1 MKKREIPFL
10 ALGGVFEQ
18 DDVDAAMRVM
28 NAACKPGGNFFP
40 MPEEGDF
47 QKALA
52 IHEGAAHAIIMNSCG
67 TALDT
72 CMMALGIGPG
82 DEVIVPG
89 LTFVCTATCASARG
103 AKVVF
108 ADIHPDT
115 LCLDPRAV
123 EGKIGPKTKA
133 IIPVHFA
140 GLACDVDA
148 FDKLSR
154 KHGIPII
161 YDAAHAVATKYKG
174 GPIGGLGQAACYSF
188 QSNKNITTL
197 GEGGAVTT
205 SDPAFAE
212 KVRQLKTFGYVY
224 GPQLR
229 VVSVGYNYRMTKVQ
243 AAVGLTQLAKADRVI
258 AMRRR
263 RFLQLS
269 AALRDVEEVRLPS
282 GIDEGHGCHLYVIR
296 LRLEHLTCDRE
307 RFRTL
312 LKETHGVATALHY
325 PAVWTWEAAGQFAH
339 DRADCD
345 HTDTACRSV
354 ITLPVFAQSTE
365 EDMEYLAWA
374 IRESVRACRKT

>member
-10 ALGGVFEQ
+10 ALGGVFER
-18 DDVDAAMRVM
+18 DDVEAALRVM
-28 NAACKPGGNFFP
+28 NAACEPGGSFFP
-40 MPEEGDF
+40 MPEEGEF
-47 QKALA
+47 QKAFGA
-52 IHEGAAHAIIMNSCG
+52 HEGAAHAVIMNSCG

-89 LTFVCTATCASARG
+89 LTFVCTATCASGCG

-123 EGKIGPKTKA
+123 AAKIGSRTKA

-140 GLACDVDA
+140 GLACDIEA
-148 FDKLSR
+148 FDALSR

-174 GPIGGLGQAACYSF
+174 GPIGGRGQAACYSF

-205 SDPAFAE
+205 GDAVFAE

-229 VVSVGYNYRMTKVQ
+229 VASVGYNYRMTKVQ

-258 AMRRR
+258 AARRR

-269 AALRDVEEVRLPS
+269 AALSDIEELRLPV
-282 GIDEGHGCHLYVIR
+282 GIDEGHGCHLYVIQ
-296 LRLEHLTCDRE
+296 LRLERLTCDRE
-307 RFRTL
+307 GFRTL
-312 LKETHGVATALHY
+312 LRQTHGVATALHY
-325 PAVWTWEAAGQFAH
+325 PAVWTWEAAGQFAY
-339 DRADCD
+339 DRSDCD
-345 HTDTACRSV
+345 HTERACQSV
-354 ITLPVFAQSTE
+354 VTLPVFAQSTD
-365 EDMEYLAWA
+365 EDIKYLAWA
-374 IRESVRACRKT
+374 IRETVRASRKA